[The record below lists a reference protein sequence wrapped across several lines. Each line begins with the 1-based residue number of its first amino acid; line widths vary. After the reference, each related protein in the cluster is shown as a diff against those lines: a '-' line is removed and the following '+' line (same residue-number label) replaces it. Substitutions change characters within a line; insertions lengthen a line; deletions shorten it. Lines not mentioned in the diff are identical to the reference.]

1 MDKTSASGTGG
12 VTEQKDEKMDTTTP
26 ADTKT
31 SGDDAASGGGGAAPM
46 PDTPPLMMDG
56 KECLPFQLQISYTS
70 LDGSQCNRVITQAKP
85 ITKDRQV
92 AEAGNASLVV
102 IYITLITRVTFL

>member
-1 MDKTSASGTGG
+1 MDTTSASGTGG
-12 VTEQKDEKMDTTTP
+12 VTEQKDEKVDTTTP
-26 ADTKT
+26 AGTT
-31 SGDDAASGGGGAAPM
+31 LPTANVASGGGGAAPK

-92 AEAGNASLVV
+92 AEAGNACLVV
-102 IYITLITRVTFL
+102 VRNPDLQQ